1 MCRTGLSASAE
12 LVVSEWRHAVQWYV
26 DILQCLVSMYV
37 KLLVFFTLP
46 VAQNNWQ
53 YESTEGKAY
62 KNKYDI

>member
-1 MCRTGLSASAE
+1 
-12 LVVSEWRHAVQWYV
+12 
-26 DILQCLVSMYV
+26 MYV

-62 KNKYDI
+62 KNKYDIWESGDSVDLQCLY

>member
-1 MCRTGLSASAE
+1 MLCSGMWIFYSA
-12 LVVSEWRHAVQWYV
+12 
-26 DILQCLVSMYV
+26 CLVSMYV